1 MEIVV
6 KIPDDMIK
14 SLEQGNFGAKYNI
27 YDLVGCLMNG
37 TPLPEGHGNLI
48 DYDDLIE
55 KLDRYGRKN
64 VKYQLPYS
72 PTIIFADKDRK
83 WGINEIEIF

>member
-1 MEIVV
+1 MELVIEV
-6 KIPDDMIK
+6 DDI
-14 SLEQGNFGAKYNI
+14 I
-27 YDLVGCLMNG
+27 YKETVNSKVLFDEYISEVTIAIING
-37 TPLPEGHGNLI
+37 TPLPKGHGNLI
-48 DYDDLIE
+48 DYDDLIA

-83 WGINEIEIF
+83 